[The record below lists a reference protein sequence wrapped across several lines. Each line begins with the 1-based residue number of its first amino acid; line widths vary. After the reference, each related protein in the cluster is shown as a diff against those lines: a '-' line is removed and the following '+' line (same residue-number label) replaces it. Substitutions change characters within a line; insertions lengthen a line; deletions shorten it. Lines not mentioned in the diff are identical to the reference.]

1 MKRYS
6 FLLLI
11 VLLSSFTTPKATIT
25 LSGKITNTEVKK
37 IWIKG
42 ESFEK
47 EINLKPDGTFSE
59 KLPIDYEGIYAFETS
74 KNRMP
79 IYFYKDSK
87 MNLTADDSNFNATL
101 KYTGKGSIENQY
113 LVKKTII
120 TSQISNEELFKLNEI
135 DFLKKANEIKSS
147 IENLCNKTKFSDDY
161 FKQKET
167 LNLHYLEQKNLLQY
181 IKMHSYYARL
191 NGFEV
196 SDKFPKFDEKMDL
209 DNESDF
215 LLSTEYQDIVMTK
228 FFENIKGD
236 GTSFFVSA
244 KDAIPEIKALKS
256 QSIKNRLIQNGVN
269 DINIENANY
278 KNTYNEFISITNDPK
293 TKEILTTNYN
303 NTIAVEPGK
312 LSPYFN
318 YENHKGGTTS
328 LESLKGKYV
337 YIDVWATWC
346 GPCLQE
352 IPSLQKVEEQ
362 FQGKNIVFVSISIDN
377 TKDREKW
384 SNLVNKKELGGIQ
397 LLADKEWDSKFI
409 KGYNIQ
415 AIPRFILIDTNGN
428 IVNAQ
433 APKPSAPKL
442 IELLNSLLL

>member
-11 VLLSSFTTPKATIT
+11 IILSSFTTPKATIT
-25 LSGKITNTEVKK
+25 LSGKITNTEGGK

-59 KLPIDYEGIYAFETS
+59 KLPIDYQGIYSIETS

-79 IYFYKDSK
+79 IYFSKDSK
-87 MNLTADDSNFNATL
+87 ISLTSDDSSFNSTL

-113 LVKKTII
+113 IANKTII
-120 TSQISNEELFKLNEI
+120 TSEISFEDFKLNET
-135 DFLKKANEIKSS
+135 DFLKKLKKTINAVK
-147 IENLCNKTKFSDDY
+147 NLFQTTKFSDDY
-161 FKQKET
+161 FKQKEA
-167 LNLHYLEQKNLLQY
+167 LNLHYLEQRNILFY
-181 IKMHSYYARL
+181 NRF
-191 NGFEV
+191 NNNV
-196 SDKFPKFDEKMDL
+196 SVDFPKYDKKMDL

-215 LLSTEYQDIVMTK
+215 LFSWEYQDIVMTK
-228 FFENIKGD
+228 FYENIKGD
-236 GTSFFVSA
+236 GISFVTA
-244 KDAIPEIKALKS
+244 KYAIPEIKALKS
-256 QSIKNRLIQNGVN
+256 QSIKNRLILYSIN

-278 KNTYNEFISITNDPK
+278 KNIYNEFISITNDPK
-293 TKEILTTNYN
+293 IKESLTFNYN
-303 NTIAVEPGK
+303 NVDNFLAVQTGK
-312 LSPYFN
+312 PSPTFN
-318 YENHKGGTTS
+318 YENQKGGETS

-346 GPCLQE
+346 GPCLKE
-352 IPSLQKVEEQ
+352 IPSLQEVEEQ

-384 SNLVNKKELGGIQ
+384 SNLVNKKELSGIQ

-409 KGYNIQ
+409 KEYNIQ

-428 IVNAQ
+428 IVNTQ
-433 APKPSAPKL
+433 APRPSDPKL
-442 IELLNSLLL
+442 IELLNSLQL

>member
-11 VLLSSFTTPKATIT
+11 VILSSFSTPKATIT

-47 EINLKPDGTFSE
+47 EINLKPDGTFTE
-59 KLPIDYEGIYAFETS
+59 KLPLEYEGIYAIETS

-79 IYFYKDSK
+79 IYFSKDSK
-87 MNLTADDSNFNATL
+87 INLTADDSNFSTTL

-113 LVKKTII
+113 IAKKTSI
-120 TSQISNEELFKLNEI
+120 TSQMPNEELYKLKESE
-135 DFLKKANEIKSS
+135 FLNKINEIKNSLS
-147 IENLCNKTKFSDDY
+147 ALHNKTKFSDPS
-161 FKQKET
+161 FKEKEAV
-167 LNLHYLEQKNLLQY
+167 NIHYLEQRNLLLY
-181 IKMHSYYARL
+181 IKMHNYYAHTYD
-191 NGFEV
+191 FKASE
-196 SDKFPKFDEKMDL
+196 KFPKFDEKMDL

-215 LLSTEYQDIVMTK
+215 LFSTEYQDIVMTK

-236 GTSFFVSA
+236 GTSFFISA

-256 QSIKNRLIQNGVN
+256 QSIKNRLIQYGVN
-269 DINIENANY
+269 DINIDNANF

-293 TKEILTTNYN
+293 IKENLTANYN
-303 NTIAVEPGK
+303 NAVAVEPGK
-312 LSPYFN
+312 PSPTFN
-318 YENHKGGTTS
+318 YENQKGGKTS

-346 GPCLQE
+346 GPCIKE
-352 IPSLQKVEEQ
+352 IPSLKIVEEQ

-377 TKDREKW
+377 NNDREKW
-384 SNLVNKKELGGIQ
+384 INLVNKKELSGIQ

-409 KGYNIQ
+409 KEYNIQ
-415 AIPRFILIDTNGN
+415 GIPRFILIDANGN

-433 APKPSAPKL
+433 APRPSDPNL
-442 IELLNSLLL
+442 IELLNNLQL